1 VGPHANPAKLT
12 ACRGRPAAAV
22 GPSAWPHRGA
32 SWWVKRCRCRAGCGL
47 VRNNYPNPA
56 HTRTEERMRRGGRIG
71 PCGRARCERDADC
84 GNYLRNAFPR
94 ATVRS
99 IGTG

>member
-1 VGPHANPAKLT
+1 VVGLT
-12 ACRGRPAAAV
+12 VPL
-22 GPSAWPHRGA
+22 PSWLVV
-32 SWWVKRCRCRAGCGL
+32 W
-47 VRNNYPNPA
+47 VRNNYLNPA
-56 HTRTEERMRRGGRIG
+56 HTRTEERMHRGGRIG

-99 IGTG
+99 IGTGWRLVQA